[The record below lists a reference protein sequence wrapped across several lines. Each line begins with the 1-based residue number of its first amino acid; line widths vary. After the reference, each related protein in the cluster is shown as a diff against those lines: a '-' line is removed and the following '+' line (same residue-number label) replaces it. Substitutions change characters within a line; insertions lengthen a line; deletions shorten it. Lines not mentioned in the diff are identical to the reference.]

1 MKQDPE
7 NSLKNGNHPLPSAE
21 IEFWKNKSENLNSIC
36 VQLNSE
42 RIKKVLK
49 FLEQNKSTYTTPFS
63 KLQKEVQIAQKE
75 ANENYKYLQTLQDL
89 FYNLCD
95 TSKELPDVADQF
107 VPIMHTILLI
117 WNHSQNYNT
126 PSRLVVLIRQICN
139 AIIKQ
144 CRSTVDGNKIFE
156 AIKNEEATDAH
167 QKLSLCLDVCSKF
180 KDAYFDYKGKS
191 KNQWKISTNALF
203 VRLDAFA
210 ERCQD
215 IMHLTGAI
223 SQFIK
228 LQKIEIG
235 NTKGKT
241 MTANILTVSNEFTKA
256 VDDFMLVKY
265 DILDIE
271 KREFDDDFFK
281 FRQRIKELERRLA
294 SVLTQSF
301 DDCDTIIGKF
311 KMLDS
316 FEGLLNRPI
325 IQDELERKQIT
336 LLELFKTDLKIT
348 QQIFQ
353 EGKVLVERVDE
364 RSPISSNM
372 PPIAGALNWT
382 RGLFDRV
389 NEPMERLT
397 QLSTSI

>member
-1 MKQDPE
+1 
-7 NSLKNGNHPLPSAE
+7 
-21 IEFWKNKSENLNSIC
+21 
-36 VQLNSE
+36 
-42 RIKKVLK
+42 
-49 FLEQNKSTYTTPFS
+49 
-63 KLQKEVQIAQKE
+63 
-75 ANENYKYLQTLQDL
+75 
-89 FYNLCD
+89 
-95 TSKELPDVADQF
+95 
-107 VPIMHTILLI
+107 
-117 WNHSQNYNT
+117 
-126 PSRLVVLIRQICN
+126 LIRQICN

-144 CRSTVDGNKIFE
+144 CRSTIDGGKIFE
-156 AIKNEEATDAH
+156 SIKNEESHDAH
-167 QKLSLCLDVCSKF
+167 QKLTLALDVCSKF

-203 VRLDAFA
+203 VRLDAFS

-223 SQFIK
+223 QQFGK

-235 NTKGKT
+235 NTKGKA
-241 MTANILTVSNEFTKA
+241 MTANILQVHQEFNKA
-256 VDDFMLVKY
+256 IEDFLLVKY

-311 KMLDS
+311 KLLDS

-336 LLELFKTDLKIT
+336 LLELYKADLKVS
-348 QQIFQ
+348 Q
-353 EGKVLVERVDE
+353 
-364 RSPISSNM
+364 
-372 PPIAGALNWT
+372 
-382 RGLFDRV
+382 
-389 NEPMERLT
+389 
-397 QLSTSI
+397 